1 MANALEKIIEQ
12 SENVMIMGH
21 SNPDADAIGAAIGLY
36 RVAQCFNREVNIV
49 IEDKENIAIR
59 EMMKHIENSGQ
70 YANVFVNHNEALN
83 KMKNSNNEQE
93 KAFYGAF
100 IAHTQMELKEMG
112 VDAFEYKI
120 I

>member
-1 MANALEKIIEQ
+1 MKIIDLNKGF
-12 SENVMIMGH
+12 ENLTEVEKMILSLKG
-21 SNPDADAIGAAIGLY
+21 
-36 RVAQCFNREVNIV
+36 
-49 IEDKENIAIR
+49 
-59 EMMKHIENSGQ
+59 
-70 YANVFVNHNEALN
+70 ALN
-83 KMKNSNNEQE
+83 EIRKSDNEEE

>member
-1 MANALEKIIEQ
+1 MKTINLNKGFENLTEVEK
-12 SENVMIMGH
+12 MILSLKG
-21 SNPDADAIGAAIGLY
+21 
-36 RVAQCFNREVNIV
+36 
-49 IEDKENIAIR
+49 
-59 EMMKHIENSGQ
+59 
-70 YANVFVNHNEALN
+70 ALN

-93 KAFYGAF
+93 KAFYGTF

>member
-1 MANALEKIIEQ
+1 MKTINLNKGFENLTEVEK
-12 SENVMIMGH
+12 MILSLKG
-21 SNPDADAIGAAIGLY
+21 
-36 RVAQCFNREVNIV
+36 
-49 IEDKENIAIR
+49 
-59 EMMKHIENSGQ
+59 
-70 YANVFVNHNEALN
+70 ALN

-93 KAFYGAF
+93 KAFYSAF

>member
-1 MANALEKIIEQ
+1 MKTINLNKGFENLTEVEK
-12 SENVMIMGH
+12 MILTLKG
-21 SNPDADAIGAAIGLY
+21 S
-36 RVAQCFNREVNIV
+36 
-49 IEDKENIAIR
+49 
-59 EMMKHIENSGQ
+59 
-70 YANVFVNHNEALN
+70 LN

-100 IAHTQMELKEMG
+100 IAHTQMELKEIG

>member
-1 MANALEKIIEQ
+1 MKTINLNKGFENLTEVEK
-12 SENVMIMGH
+12 MILTLKG
-21 SNPDADAIGAAIGLY
+21 
-36 RVAQCFNREVNIV
+36 
-49 IEDKENIAIR
+49 
-59 EMMKHIENSGQ
+59 
-70 YANVFVNHNEALN
+70 ALN
-83 KMKNSNNEQE
+83 KMENLNNEQE

>member
-1 MANALEKIIEQ
+1 MR
-12 SENVMIMGH
+12 H
-21 SNPDADAIGAAIGLY
+21 AICVPCIFF
-36 RVAQCFNREVNIV
+36 C
-49 IEDKENIAIR
+49 DKT
-59 EMMKHIENSGQ
+59 
-70 YANVFVNHNEALN
+70 LN

>member
-1 MANALEKIIEQ
+1 MKIIDLNKGF
-12 SENVMIMGH
+12 ENLTEVEKMI
-21 SNPDADAIGAAIGLY
+21 LTL
-36 RVAQCFNREVNIV
+36 
-49 IEDKENIAIR
+49 KT
-59 EMMKHIENSGQ
+59 
-70 YANVFVNHNEALN
+70 ALN
-83 KMKNSNNEQE
+83 KMKNSDNEQE

>member
-1 MANALEKIIEQ
+1 MKTINLNKGFENLTEVEK
-12 SENVMIMGH
+12 MILRLKG
-21 SNPDADAIGAAIGLY
+21 
-36 RVAQCFNREVNIV
+36 
-49 IEDKENIAIR
+49 
-59 EMMKHIENSGQ
+59 
-70 YANVFVNHNEALN
+70 ALN

-100 IAHTQMELKEMG
+100 IAHTQIELKEMG

>member
-1 MANALEKIIEQ
+1 MKIIDLNKGF
-12 SENVMIMGH
+12 EN
-21 SNPDADAIGAAIGLY
+21 LT
-36 RVAQCFNREVNIV
+36 EVEKKILTL
-49 IEDKENIAIR
+49 KE
-59 EMMKHIENSGQ
+59 S
-70 YANVFVNHNEALN
+70 LN

-100 IAHTQMELKEMG
+100 IATTQRKLREIG

>member
-1 MANALEKIIEQ
+1 MKTINLNKGFENLTEVEK
-12 SENVMIMGH
+12 MILSLKG
-21 SNPDADAIGAAIGLY
+21 
-36 RVAQCFNREVNIV
+36 
-49 IEDKENIAIR
+49 
-59 EMMKHIENSGQ
+59 
-70 YANVFVNHNEALN
+70 ALN

-112 VDAFEYKI
+112 VNAFEYKI

>member
-1 MANALEKIIEQ
+1 MKIIDLNKGF
-12 SENVMIMGH
+12 ENLTEVEKMILTLKG
-21 SNPDADAIGAAIGLY
+21 
-36 RVAQCFNREVNIV
+36 
-49 IEDKENIAIR
+49 
-59 EMMKHIENSGQ
+59 
-70 YANVFVNHNEALN
+70 ALN

-100 IAHTQMELKEMG
+100 IATTQRKLREIG

>member
-1 MANALEKIIEQ
+1 MKTINLNKGFENLTEVEK
-12 SENVMIMGH
+12 MILSLKG
-21 SNPDADAIGAAIGLY
+21 
-36 RVAQCFNREVNIV
+36 
-49 IEDKENIAIR
+49 
-59 EMMKHIENSGQ
+59 
-70 YANVFVNHNEALN
+70 ALN

-112 VDAFEYKI
+112 VDVFEYKI